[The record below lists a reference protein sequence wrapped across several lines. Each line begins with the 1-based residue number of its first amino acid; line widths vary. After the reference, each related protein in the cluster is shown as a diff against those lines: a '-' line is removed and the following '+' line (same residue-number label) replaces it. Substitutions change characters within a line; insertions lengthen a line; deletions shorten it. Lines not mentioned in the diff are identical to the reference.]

1 MKRQKTLALALSGG
15 GARGIAHIGFLKVLS
30 DAGIKFN
37 YVCGTSFGGFVG
49 AALAVGITPVELE
62 KEAIR
67 ISRTS
72 EFIRLLDPNP
82 LRRGFL
88 EGNRVKIYIEKLL
101 GGNHKFEN
109 LLFPLQMVAVD
120 LSSGSEVLLGSGDL
134 LTAVYATIAIPGI
147 FNPVECNGR
156 LLVDGGVLNNLPVD
170 HARATGADVVI
181 AVNVQPLVG
190 PDNHWDYSHSSKRL
204 IPNALISMYRA
215 EVIQSSHLTR
225 MKLLNYPPDLL
236 IEPQV
241 PEEIDSL
248 FGFREARVILEA
260 GESAGIQAIPAIKKC
275 LDC

>member
-30 DAGIKFN
+30 DSGIHFD

-49 AALAVGITPVELE
+49 AALAVGITPLELE
-62 KEAIR
+62 IEALR
-67 ISRTS
+67 ISRTG

-88 EGNRVKIYIEKLL
+88 EGNRVKNYIEKLL
-101 GGNHKFEN
+101 GGNHEFEN

-120 LSSGSEVLLGSGDL
+120 LSSGTEVVLGSGDL

-147 FNPVECNGR
+147 FNPVECQAR

-190 PDNHWDYSHSSKRL
+190 PENLWDFSHSSKRL
-204 IPNALISMYRA
+204 IPDALISMYRA
-215 EVIQSSHLTR
+215 EVIQSSQLTR
-225 MKLLNYPPDLL
+225 MKLINFPPDLL
-236 IEPQV
+236 IEPQI

-260 GESAGIQAIPAIKKC
+260 GEKAAINAITKIKQCLKK
-275 LDC
+275 

>member
-1 MKRQKTLALALSGG
+1 MNRQKTLALSLSGG

-30 DAGIKFN
+30 DSGIQFDF
-37 YVCGTSFGGFVG
+37 VCGTSFGGFVG
-49 AALAVGITPVELE
+49 AALAVGITPLELE
-62 KEAIR
+62 KEALR

-88 EGNRVKIYIEKLL
+88 EGNRVKKYIEKIL
-101 GGNHKFEN
+101 GGNHEFEK

-120 LSSGSEVLLGSGDL
+120 LGSGSEVVLGSGDL
-134 LTAVYATIAIPGI
+134 LSAVYATIAIPGI
-147 FNPVECNGR
+147 FNPVERQGR

-190 PDNHWDYSHSSKRL
+190 TENRWDFSRSSKRL
-204 IPNALISMYRA
+204 IPDALISMYRA
-215 EVIQSSHLTR
+215 EVIQSSQLTR
-225 MKLLNYPPDLL
+225 MKLRNFPPDIL
-236 IEPQV
+236 IEPLI

-260 GESAGIQAIPAIKKC
+260 GEKAAIKAITKIKHC
-275 LDC
+275 LEK